1 MHWRKSQLYPCINRT
16 CSRVSVLRHIL
27 LILMSRMI
35 GFVKNWAPR
44 VGQFGNA
51 STREEIETTFM
62 KSFQESAKAY
72 FEAADKFPED
82 DEAHVC
88 KPPLSPF
95 RSVHTYMRPRSLTLT
110 SSHQGTLTVVSTST
124 GVPVS
129 RSKSPFPSWNVFAK
143 PTTRCVRRRYGRTRR
158 WVCKGGIKRCRG

>member
-1 MHWRKSQLYPCINRT
+1 MHWRKSHLHLCVNRT
-16 CSRVSVLRHIL
+16 RSRVSVLRHIL
-27 LILMSRMI
+27 LILMYRMI

-51 STREEIETTFM
+51 STREEIEATFM

-88 KPPLSPF
+88 KPLLSPF
-95 RSVHTYMRPRSLTLT
+95 LYVHSHLRP
-110 SSHQGTLTVVSTST
+110 
-124 GVPVS
+124 
-129 RSKSPFPSWNVFAK
+129 
-143 PTTRCVRRRYGRTRR
+143 
-158 WVCKGGIKRCRG
+158 